1 MIRTLLVT
9 ILIEGSVVLL
19 FCAIKKKPVGST
31 LLASLVVNLFTQTI
45 LWVWLGIFHRFYIAA
60 LLIAEIFVWVI
71 EGLLMSKISSGRLN
85 YQDAFGLSF
94 YMNLASFGI
103 GLFLP
108 F

>member
-19 FCAIKKKPVGST
+19 FCAIKKKTVGSI
-31 LLASLVVNLFTQTI
+31 LLASFVVNLFTQTI
-45 LWVWLGIFHRFYIAA
+45 LWVWLGIFHRFYISA
-60 LLIAEIFVWVI
+60 LLIAEIFVWLI
-71 EGLLMSKISSGRLN
+71 EGLLMGKLSNGKLN
-85 YQDAFGLSF
+85 YQAAFGLSL